1 MRLRARRSSLST
13 ELAPSHPCRPLE
25 LVQGLVLWGGGGV
38 GNLPPGGPCMLCTR
52 AMACRVSPSLRCPDR
67 SHHVLRPNQPMH

>member
-25 LVQGLVLWGGGGV
+25 LVQGLVPEGASE
-38 GNLPPGGPCMLCTR
+38 NLPPGGSCMLCPWV
-52 AMACRVSPSLRCPDR
+52 MACRG
-67 SHHVLRPNQPMH
+67 QPITEELP